1 MRLSKEIEEEKL
13 MKRNISWLLVLV
25 LVAGLV
31 AGCGNG
37 GENAPSEPME
47 MDIAYYAYNSE
58 PILNWDPSV
67 MFSNGIIVLNNIY
80 ETLLRFDPDTKE
92 FEYVLAEDYNTSE
105 DGLTWTFKLRE
116 GVLFHDGT
124 EMTAE
129 DVKFS
134 IERTK
139 ELDKGA
145 AYIWYAVEE
154 INVVDTYTVEF
165 KLMYPTTLDLVAAS
179 PYAAFIMSKD
189 SIENADESWF
199 NDGNEAGTGPYMLE
213 STAMGDEVIMAAFDG
228 YWKGWE
234 GEHFEKVIIKKTPE
248 TSSRRQMIEKGD
260 ADITM
265 NLPAEDVEALIES
278 GTVEVMVEP
287 SFTNLIGF
295 FNTEKAPLDNPLVRQ
310 ALSYA
315 FPYQDVVDYAVGGY
329 AKQSVGPIPYG
340 HWGHSEELMQ
350 YEKDLNKAKSLLAE
364 AGIAEGEL
372 KLLLTYMSG
381 DEAERKSAELYKAEL
396 AKIGVEL
403 EIRAMPWETQWE
415 MAMDETPENRQDIFF
430 MYWWPD
436 TSSPYSWLYSLYHS
450 EEEILFNM
458 AYYSNEEFDTII
470 DAASEMSVEMAEPEF
485 VRAQEILIEDSP
497 SLYMYDK
504 EDVWVVNPSFAGFEY
519 NPSYPLV
526 VFFYDT
532 YRVK

>member
-1 MRLSKEIEEEKL
+1 MEVFRL
-13 MKRNISWLLVLV
+13 MKRKLSLLLVFILLTGV
-25 LVAGLV
+25 L
-31 AGCGNG
+31 AGCGG
-37 GENAPSEPME
+37 GDVSDDPSPQDEVE
-47 MDIAYYAYNSE
+47 IAYYAYNSE

-80 ETLLRFDPDTKE
+80 ETLLRFDPKTKE
-92 FEYVLAEDYNTSE
+92 FDYLLAEDYSVSE
-105 DGLTWTFKLRE
+105 DGLTWTFNLRE
-116 GVLFHDGT
+116 GVKFHDGT

-134 IERTK
+134 IDRTM
-139 ELDKGA
+139 ELGKGA
-145 AYIWYAVEE
+145 SYIWAAVSE
-154 INVVDTYTVEF
+154 IIAVDDYTVEF
-165 KLMYPTTLDLVAAS
+165 KLSYPSPLDLVASS

-189 SIENADESWF
+189 AVENAEENWF
-199 NDGNEAGTGPYMLE
+199 ENANEAGSGPYMLE
-213 STAMGDEVIMAAFDG
+213 SAAMGDEVIMTTFED
-228 YWKGWE
+228 YWNGWE
-234 GEHFEKVIIKKTPE
+234 GDHFDKVIIKKTSE

-260 ADITM
+260 ADITQS
-265 NLPAEDVEALIES
+265 LPSEDVEALKETD
-278 GTVEVMVEP
+278 GVEIVVEP

-295 FNTEKAPLDNPLVRQ
+295 FNTEKQPLDNPKVRQ

-329 AKQSVGPIPYG
+329 AKQSIGVIPFG
-340 HWGHSEELMQ
+340 HWGHSDDLFQ
-350 YEKDLNKAKSLLAE
+350 YTKDLDKAKELLEE
-364 AGIAEGEL
+364 AGIEDGEL

-381 DEAERKSAELYKAEL
+381 DESEKKSAELYKAEL
-396 AKIGVEL
+396 SKIGVEL

-415 MAMDETPENRQDIFF
+415 MAMNEDPAERQDIFI

-458 AYYSNEEFDTII
+458 SYYSNEEFDTII
-470 DAASEMSVEMAEPEF
+470 DNAAEISGTDIEKAEEEF
-485 VRAQEILIEDSP
+485 IKAQEILIEDSP
-497 SLYMYDK
+497 SIFMYDK
-504 EDVWVVNPSFAGFEY
+504 EEVWAINSTFKGFEY

-532 YRVK
+532 YRSK